1 MATMT
6 IMHVDLDSF
15 FVSVEQVLNPGLKG
29 KPVVVGGNPD
39 GRGVVSTAS
48 YEARAFGLHSGM
60 PLAAAARLCPAAIFL
75 ESDFDSYIEFSHEFM
90 AILNDVSPSVEP
102 GGLDE
107 AYLDVTGFESLHGS
121 IRQMADMI
129 KQRVQN
135 KLGLCASIGIA
146 GCKVVAKVASD
157 TSKPD
162 GLIEVPRGD
171 ERVFLAPLPV
181 ERLPGVGKRSARV
194 LREMGVHTI
203 GGLSRTS
210 PRFLRARLGSA
221 GEVLHR
227 LANGIDYSRVLPP
240 GQAQSIS
247 REITFAADTRD
258 HSSLEATLWNQ
269 TERVGADLRKRGM
282 QARCVT
288 LKLRYADFSTITRSH
303 TLQHSIYTDQEV
315 FAIGTALLDR
325 ALETEKRAVRLIG
338 IGVSVLSDAGLQA
351 GLFGPSAAKPEHLNK
366 AVDQIRSK
374 YGFGAIRS
382 GRATRHDNTPGSAP
396 IEGNLEAFCRTCAQG
411 SFGGRASG
419 PAPKRQLHFSRQRL
433 SHRHDCPE

>member
-1 MATMT
+1 MAART

-15 FVSVEQVLNPGLKG
+15 FVSVEQVLNPGLIG
-29 KPVVVGGNPD
+29 KPVVVGGNPE

-60 PLAAAARLCPAAIFL
+60 PLATAARLCPTAIFI
-75 ESDFDSYIEFSHEFM
+75 ESDFDSYIEFSRRFM
-90 AILNDVSPSVEP
+90 AILNDFSPTVEP

-121 IRQMADMI
+121 IRQMANKI
-129 KQRVQN
+129 KQRVRN
-135 KLGLCASIGIA
+135 ELGLCASIGIA
-146 GCKVVAKVASD
+146 SCKVVAKIASD

-194 LREMGVHTI
+194 LSGLGVHTI

-210 PRFLRARLGSA
+210 PRILKRHLGSA

-240 GQAQSIS
+240 GQPLSIS

-258 HSSLEATLWNQ
+258 QSFLEATLWNQ

-282 QARCVT
+282 QARCIT

-303 TLQHSIYTDQEV
+303 TLQHSIYTDQEI
-315 FAIGTALLDR
+315 FAIGNALLDR
-325 ALETEKRAVRLIG
+325 VLETEKRAVRLIG
-338 IGVSVLSDAGLQA
+338 VGVSVLTDAGLQA
-351 GLFGPSAAKPEHLNK
+351 GLFRPRAAKLEHLSK
-366 AVDQIRSK
+366 AVDQIRNR
-374 YGFGAIRS
+374 YGFDAIRT
-382 GRATRHDNTPGSAP
+382 GRPTRHEDTSKS
-396 IEGNLEAFCRTCAQG
+396 I
-411 SFGGRASG
+411 S
-419 PAPKRQLHFSRQRL
+419 
-433 SHRHDCPE
+433 D